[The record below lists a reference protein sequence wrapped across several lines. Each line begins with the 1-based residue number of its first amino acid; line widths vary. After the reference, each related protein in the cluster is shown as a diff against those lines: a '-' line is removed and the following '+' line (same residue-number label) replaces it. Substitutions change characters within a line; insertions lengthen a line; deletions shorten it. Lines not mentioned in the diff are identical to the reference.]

1 LTCFVFSYNLF
12 ILLYNRNYKQPNIGA
27 NFRSEL
33 EAADNIPN
41 QTESMITSNDA
52 AVNTGISLFCIQI
65 LSLSITKK
73 NKNLVSHGD

>member
-1 LTCFVFSYNLF
+1 MFFFSYNLF

-33 EAADNIPN
+33 EAADNTPN

-52 AVNTGISLFCIQI
+52 AVNTGISLFRIQI

-73 NKNLVSHGD
+73 KQKLSFSW